1 MSQISERKSTI
12 HVALFPTSGM
22 GHLTPFL
29 RLATSLVASDVRV
42 TFIAAHPT
50 VSLAESRA
58 LSSFFA
64 SFPQV
69 IPMQLCLLPID
80 ESSSSTDD
88 PFYRHYEVICRSC
101 RLLPPLLSSI
111 SPPLSALITD
121 MSLISAVLPVS
132 RAVGLPNYVFFTSSA
147 KMLTLFMSFHKI
159 SVGKA
164 MPGSEDNEDV
174 IKIPNLE
181 PIPVSWFP
189 PPLLEEEDNFLKSSL
204 IQNGKSMSDAD
215 GILINTFHGFEQD
228 TLRALNDVNITSGL
242 PPAIAIGP
250 LPPANFE
257 EPHSHPLAWLGDQP
271 IGSVVYVSFGSR
283 TAMSRDQIR
292 ELGDGLVRS
301 GVRFVWIVK
310 SKKVDEEDT
319 EGLEDVIGQNLM
331 MATSGAVNGLVVKC
345 WLNQSEVLGHPAIGG
360 FLSHCGWNS
369 VMEAVWHGVPMLA
382 WPQHGDQ
389 MINASLVKRAGI
401 GIWEESWGRGE
412 KDVVKGEEIADR
424 LEEITRDESLKARAA
439 RMKEAARTA
448 LGADG
453 DSGRG
458 LKALLAK
465 LSQNG
470 SRFDC

>member
-1 MSQISERKSTI
+1 MSQICEQKSTV
-12 HVALFPTSGM
+12 HVALFPSSGM

-29 RLATSLVASDVRV
+29 RLAASLVANGVQV

-69 IPMQLCLLPID
+69 SPKQLCLLPFD

-101 RLLPPLLSSI
+101 CLLPPLLSSM

-132 RAVGLPNYVFFTSSA
+132 RAIGLPNYVFFTSSA
-147 KMLTLFMSFHKI
+147 KMLTLFTSFHKI
-159 SVGKA
+159 IVAKA
-164 MPGSEDNEDV
+164 MPGSRDHEDV

-189 PPLLEEEDNFLKSSL
+189 PPLLEDEDNFLKNSL
-204 IQNGKSMSDAD
+204 IQNGKSMIDAD

-228 TLRALNDVNITSGL
+228 TLRALNDVKIMSGL
-242 PPAIAIGP
+242 PPAIAIGL

-271 IGSVVYVSFGSR
+271 TGSVIYVSFGSR
-283 TAMSRDQIR
+283 TAILRDQIR

-301 GVRFVWIVK
+301 RVRFVWMVK
-310 SKKVDEEDT
+310 SKKVDQEDT
-319 EGLEDVIGQNLM
+319 EDLEDVIGQDLM
-331 MATSGAVNGLVVKC
+331 TATSGAANGLVVKR
-345 WLNQSEVLGHPAIGG
+345 WLNQSEVLAHPAVGG

-369 VMEAVWHGVPMLA
+369 VTEAVWHGVPMLA

-401 GIWEESWGRGE
+401 GIWEESWGWGE
-412 KDVVKGEEIADR
+412 KDVVKGEEIAER
-424 LEEITRDESLKARAA
+424 VEEMMRDESLKARAA
-439 RMKEAARTA
+439 RMKEAARMA
-448 LGADG
+448 LGLDG

-458 LKALLAK
+458 LKALLAEVRQRTS
-465 LSQNG
+465 L
-470 SRFDC
+470 DC